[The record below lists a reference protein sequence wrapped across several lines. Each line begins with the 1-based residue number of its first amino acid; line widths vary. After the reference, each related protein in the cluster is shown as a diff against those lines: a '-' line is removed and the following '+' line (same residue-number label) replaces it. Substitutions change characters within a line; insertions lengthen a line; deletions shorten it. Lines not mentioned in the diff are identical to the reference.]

1 MKIVALDGYCLN
13 PGDLSWDAFRRFG
26 EVELFERSAPEEVPP
41 RLAGASIALINKTPL
56 RADVLR
62 QAADLRY
69 IGVLATGYDVV
80 DIATAR
86 ELGIVV
92 TNIPTYGTASVAQ
105 FVFALLLE
113 LCLNVKLHSDA
124 VRAGEWARCPDW
136 SFAKTPLV
144 ELANSYCNR
153 TKCGQSNQAARCAE
167 SEPALASFLY
177 TVVLSHRR
185 LEDAL
190 SYILASKLGSTT
202 VNALTLRDL
211 MDAVFA
217 SDPTV
222 CAAILGDLQAVVT
235 RDPACRGYSVPLLYF
250 KGFHALQAYR
260 VAHYYWV
267 NDRQP
272 LALYLQSR
280 IRRSSPSTSTRARGS
295 ARASCSTTRPA
306 S

>member
-26 EVELFERSAPEEVPP
+26 EVELFERSAPEEVPR

-113 LCLNVKLHSDA
+113 LCLNVKLHSNA

-144 ELANSYCNR
+144 ELAGKTMGIVGFGESGAR
-153 TKCGQSNQAARCAE
+153 PGALRKPWACG
-167 SEPALASFLY
+167 
-177 TVVLSHRR
+177 
-185 LEDAL
+185 
-190 SYILASKLGSTT
+190 
-202 VNALTLRDL
+202 
-211 MDAVFA
+211 
-217 SDPTV
+217 
-222 CAAILGDLQAVVT
+222 
-235 RDPACRGYSVPLLYF
+235 
-250 KGFHALQAYR
+250 
-260 VAHYYWV
+260 
-267 NDRQP
+267 
-272 LALYLQSR
+272 
-280 IRRSSPSTSTRARGS
+280 
-295 ARASCSTTRPA
+295 
-306 S
+306 